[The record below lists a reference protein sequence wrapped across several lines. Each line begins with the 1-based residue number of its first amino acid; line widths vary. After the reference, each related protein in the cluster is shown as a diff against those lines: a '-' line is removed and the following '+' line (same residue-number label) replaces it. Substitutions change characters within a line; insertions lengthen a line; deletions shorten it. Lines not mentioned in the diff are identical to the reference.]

1 MEEGKLRSRL
11 TIVLDGQ
18 YGSCGKGAYA
28 QWLAAE
34 EKPALALRTG
44 GPNAGHSV
52 ITPRGV
58 VALRHIPAARVEC
71 PDTALALPG
80 AALLNADVPRQEI
93 AAVRQLGGDV
103 ENRPVIHPLAQA
115 STHTH
120 A

>member
-58 VALRHIPAARVEC
+58 VALRHIPAACVEC
-71 PDTALALPG
+71 PETTLALDRKSTRLNSSHVTTSY
-80 AALLNADVPRQEI
+80 ALYCLK
-93 AAVRQLGGDV
+93 
-103 ENRPVIHPLAQA
+103 
-115 STHTH
+115 
-120 A
+120 